1 MCKSPCNTTMGMS
14 VPSEALSVL
23 PPPAPNTL
31 PLPPKAQSALALYNP
46 LPLIEKEYG
55 PKPQKYSEVDIDG
68 LIHALRNPP
77 EQIVD
82 LYIHYCPRIKSDHDN
97 CSVSL
102 TLADH
107 SFVRRLLYRFA
118 GPERTEDSDHAMISK
133 VIAALVASPAISS
146 VTLEIDYVQSDLI
159 VAELCTALQRNR
171 TLRKLSVYS
180 DNRFQQPLNGECVK
194 HISEMFLVN
203 EGIKELQLGLV
214 DINLQVADT
223 LALALRRNR
232 ILRALTLYA
241 RIDADALAVL
251 MKPFSGQEANQ
262 ILQKLEIKG
271 FKCIG
276 ERGVG
281 QIGNKGAEHLATVLC
296 RNTSIEEVALK
307 NCEIDSLGVQT
318 LALALLT
325 NKVLK
330 VLDLSYNPVDLDGLK
345 EIVKT
350 ITMDPVTK
358 EQPNTTFR
366 EIIIRHSFISRHGA
380 PLLANMLATNKT
392 LVRLDLAFSVRL
404 WQSKDVLLVLNSL
417 KKNTTLRFLDLR
429 GCEGVA
435 GEKILATILD
445 LLVTNPWLEELGVEG
460 TPLSRKGHDAVIKA
474 QLRRNAEKFMEVFKG
489 MGTVTPNSA
498 RVFLCG
504 IPFAGKST
512 FRKTMVYSN
521 IKRTSNS
528 VRLRTSAA
536 CKEAI
541 SNSKILKAGR
551 KEPQTIGIE
560 VQVIVEDNVQISIW
574 DLAGHEE
581 FHAFHD
587 LVVPNLSS
595 QGSACTFVL
604 LCDISVPQAK
614 GGSKF
619 ELKDPNVIDHE
630 LRYWLRFI
638 ASNTRQSVHMLP
650 NVTVIFTHSDKFP
663 KVDLIAYCKHPVEK
677 LRVEFQRVVNI
688 TEFHVA
694 DARSRKSIEPVQKAM
709 QKRILSILDRVPKV
723 FDACSQLQTH
733 LNEWKNQHPDK
744 PLIKWSDFSLLC
756 SKVPAL
762 KRLQGQDLSVA
773 EERQKAVA
781 RAMHDA
787 GELLFFDGL
796 DFMVV
801 DPNWFCH
808 EIMGRILSLDSSL
821 LVLKQPLIDH
831 KGFTK
836 REHLKKV
843 LEASFCKNKNP
854 LFKGRKVRG
863 VIPEDL
869 VQLMVKLNLCFE
881 QNPGDKTSGIYIPA
895 SLNYLTEEAARGEK
909 PLSWPLGY
917 GEVSDDDLLHIG
929 WRLKCED
936 PVLTTLTLGFFPR
949 LQVFLQKKFATVS
962 DASYTIEKNFISFVF
977 SGLEFLIE
985 YNGPEDCQVDILV
998 RSSRDSV
1005 ETWATVED
1013 NVLKPTREFCAS
1025 PTEGC
1030 QGVVLIEEIMRP
1042 QCVRELWSRKMRNR
1056 DTCIGVEDLK
1066 QKVLAAGRLDY
1077 EHIWKKTMNESQGIK
1092 ADRAEELL
1100 GPENWEDVLNRC
1112 LDGLE
1117 KIDFEI
1123 NRKRH
1128 SSSDLTSSSPLH
1140 SLTPAPSRRIGR
1152 TVSLL
1157 PRPAEMT
1164 GQLLE
1169 SRLTDRSREIKAY
1182 QKKLFPQLSR
1192 KLDNVVHFPL
1202 LLQDAKVP
1210 HLVYLSTGG
1219 DSVSSE
1225 RLVTKLTPG
1234 SYSRKLHLMCEHRDG
1249 IHMIDHQVGGIMR
1262 CDDKSVRSVRP
1273 HMLWGLKLIS
1283 TLLRISELAAGGFA
1297 AMLTEPERM
1306 RLMGVIENP
1315 ELSDEWPDVTGRLS
1329 FSAEEMNNAEDW
1341 LIAYMKGKNIPAL
1354 FGLYK
1359 VVYLD
1364 DGKPSKQSAWICD
1377 KHLKYGLHHGTLQM
1391 IPV

>member
-1 MCKSPCNTTMGMS
+1 MCNSPAVNTTMGVS
-14 VPSEALSVL
+14 ASETMDL
-23 PPPAPNTL
+23 PAPAPNTL
-31 PLPPKAQSALALYNP
+31 TLPPKAQNALAMYNP
-46 LPLIEKEYG
+46 MSLIEKDTG

-68 LIHALRNPP
+68 LIRALKNPP
-77 EQIVD
+77 ERIVD

-102 TLADH
+102 TLADDN
-107 SFVRRLLYRFA
+107 FVRRLLYRFT
-118 GPERTEDSDHAMISK
+118 GPEHEDRKVCTK
-133 VIAALVASPAISS
+133 VIAALVASPAVSS
-146 VTLEIDYVQSDLI
+146 VTLEIDYVQSDVI
-159 VAELCTALQRNR
+159 VAELCTALMSNR
-171 TLRKLSVYS
+171 TLQRLSVYS
-180 DNRFQQPLNGECVK
+180 DNRFQQPLNAECVK
-194 HISEMFLVN
+194 HIAEMFLVN
-203 EGIKELQLGLV
+203 TGIQELQLGLV
-214 DINLQVADT
+214 DISNQVADN

-232 ILRALTLYA
+232 TLRGLTLYA
-241 RIDADALAVL
+241 RIESDAMATLT
-251 MKPFSGQEANQ
+251 KPFSGDEPNQ
-262 ILQKLEIKG
+262 TLRKLEIKG

-276 ERGVG
+276 ARGDG
-281 QIGNKGAEHLATVLC
+281 QIGNKGAEHIATVLC
-296 RNTSIEEVALK
+296 RNSYLKELALK
-307 NCEIDSLGVQT
+307 NCEIDSMGVQT
-318 LALALLT
+318 LALALMT
-325 NKVLK
+325 NKCLE
-330 VLDLSYNPVDLDGLK
+330 VLDLSYNPLDVDGLK

-350 ITMDPVTK
+350 ITMDPTTNV
-358 EQPNTTFR
+358 QPNTTFR
-366 EIIIRHSFISRHGA
+366 EIIIRHSFISRQGA
-380 PLLANMLATNKT
+380 SILANMLTTNKT
-392 LVRLDLAFSVRL
+392 LVRLDLQFSVRL
-404 WQSKDVLLVLNSL
+404 WTPKDVLAILHSL
-417 KKNTTLRFLDLR
+417 KHNQSLRFLDLR

-435 GEKILATILD
+435 GEKVLATILD
-445 LLVTNPWLEELGVEG
+445 LLVTNPWLEQLGVEG

-489 MGTVTPNSA
+489 MGTVTPSSA

-504 IPFAGKST
+504 IPFAGKTT

-521 IKRTSNS
+521 IKRTSTS
-528 VRLRTSAA
+528 IRLKTSAS
-536 CKEAI
+536 I
-541 SNSKILKAGR
+541 GNSKILKAGR
-551 KEPQTIGIE
+551 KDAQTIGIE

-595 QGSACTFVL
+595 QGSACTFIL
-604 LCDISVPQAK
+604 LCDISVPK

-619 ELKDPNVIDHE
+619 ELKDVNVIDQE

-638 ASNTRQSVHMLP
+638 ASNTRQSLHMLP

-663 KVDLIAYCKHPVEK
+663 KIDLIAYCKAPVEK
-677 LRVEFQRVVNI
+677 LRLQFQRVINI

-694 DARSRKSIEPVQKAM
+694 DARSRKSIAPVQKAM
-709 QKRILSILDRVPKV
+709 QKRIVSILDRVPKV
-723 FDACSQLQTH
+723 FDAVSQLQTN

-762 KRLQGQDLSVA
+762 KRLQGQDLKVA
-773 EERQKAVA
+773 DERQKAVA

-821 LVLKQPLIDH
+821 LVLKQPLIDK

-869 VQLMVKLNLCFE
+869 VNLMVKLNLCYE
-881 QNPGDKTSGIYIPA
+881 QLPGDKASGIYIPA
-895 SLNYLTEEAARGEK
+895 SLTHLSEEAARGER

-917 GEVSDDDLLHIG
+917 EHVADDELLHAG

-936 PVLTTLTLGFFPR
+936 PELTTLTLGFFPR
-949 LQVFLQKKFATVS
+949 LQVFLQKRFAAVS
-962 DASYTIEKNFISFVF
+962 DARYTIEKNFISFVF

-998 RSSRDSV
+998 RSCKDSV
-1005 ETWATVED
+1005 ETWTTVED
-1013 NVLKPTREFCAS
+1013 HVLKPTREFCAS

-1042 QCVRELWSRKMRNR
+1042 QCVRELWVRKKRTK
-1056 DTCIGVEDLK
+1056 DQCIGVEILK
-1066 QKVLAAGRLDY
+1066 QKVLASSRVDY
-1077 EHIWKKTMNESQGIK
+1077 EHIWKKSMEESHGMK
-1092 ADRAEELL
+1092 TDRAEDLL
-1100 GPENWEDVLNRC
+1100 GPENWEDVLNRL
-1112 LDGLE
+1112 LDELE
-1117 KIDFEI
+1117 KIDCEV
-1123 NRKRH
+1123 NRKK
-1128 SSSDLTSSSPLH
+1128 SFTYDNNLSPR
-1140 SLTPAPSRRIGR
+1140 SPQLTPPPSRRIGR

-1157 PRPAEMT
+1157 PRPSEMT
-1164 GQLLE
+1164 GQLLD
-1169 SRLTDRSREIKAY
+1169 SRIADRTREIRAL
-1182 QKKLFPQLSR
+1182 QTRLFPELSR
-1192 KLDNVVHFPL
+1192 NIDNVIDFPF
-1202 LLQDAKVP
+1202 LLQDGKVP

-1219 DSVSSE
+1219 DAVNSE

-1234 SYSRKLHLMCEHRDG
+1234 SYSRKLHLMCEHRGG

-1262 CDDKSVRSVRP
+1262 CDERSVRSVRP

-1283 TLLRISELAAGGFA
+1283 ILLRTSELAAGGFS
-1297 AMLTEPERM
+1297 AMLTESERVK
-1306 RLMGVIENP
+1306 LMGLATEDSSSS
-1315 ELSDEWPDVTGRLS
+1315 SDSVEWPDVTGRLA
-1329 FSAEEMNNAEDW
+1329 FTPEEMMAAEDW
-1341 LIAYMKGKNIPAL
+1341 LIHYMKSKNIASL

-1364 DGKPSKQSAWICD
+1364 DEGLPSKHMAWICD
-1377 KHLKYGLHHGTLQM
+1377 KHLKYGLHHGTVEQLL
-1391 IPV
+1391 V